1 MATLIKIKYS
11 NQADHLPSVMRSVIA
26 YCLQPEKTRSAEE
39 AWSVSGINCDPEMA
53 YQQFMANKAIWD
65 KTDGLCFR
73 HYVQSFRPDEDVDPE
88 EVIKMGLEF
97 ARRA

>member
-1 MATLIKIKYS
+1 MAALIKIKYS

-53 YQQFMANKAIWD
+53 YQEFMANKAIWD
-65 KTDGLCFR
+65 KIDGLCFR
-73 HYVQSFRPDEDVDPE
+73 HYVQSFHPDENVDPE
-88 EVIKMGLEF
+88 EVIEMGLEF